1 MTGRI
6 LYEVQASF
14 TNEEAAR
21 RWEEWLR
28 SKHIAE
34 VVAAGAL
41 EGRVIRLDS
50 EAASLVAQYWFDS
63 REAFDRYLADHAPRL
78 RAEGVALFSP
88 EEVIYSRRI
97 GEQIA

>member
-14 TNEEAAR
+14 TYEESAR

-34 VVAAGAL
+34 VVAAGAS

-50 EAASLVAQYWFDS
+50 EGATLVAQYWFDS
-63 REAFDRYLADHAPRL
+63 RKAFDRYLADHAPRL

-88 EEVIYSRRI
+88 EEVIYSRRT